1 VPDARVKDSIEDF
14 RSLRFAPI
22 WREFSRE
29 HFSFWMICGY
39 LVIEYVRPQSII
51 PALDILPWGKTF
63 LVLSLVGWM
72 SQPRRSWV
80 SDSANIW
87 LTLFL
92 GVILLSSALA
102 VYPAVSW
109 AHWFD
114 FIGWFIVYFLII
126 NIVNTPQRFFI
137 FLGIFLLASF
147 KLSFFGARTWAL
159 RGFTFTTWG
168 LMGPSGHFQNSGELA
183 LQMLMFAPISYFLVH
198 FFRPTVSKFKYFV
211 LILVPITAVFTVIG
225 AGSRGAQLAMVFQA
239 FRAMTKGKL
248 SFKKLVLVAV
258 VGIAAYALV
267 PEQMLARFQ
276 SAGEDQTSQQRLLYW
291 KGGLEMIEEHPALG
305 VGFYNFAPY
314 FTEHYPQDLLFG
326 AAQLPH
332 NIFVQVG
339 TDVGIIG
346 LLIFLAIL
354 LRNFRVCMAVEK
366 LAPADDPFGRFARA
380 VAAGLS
386 VALWG
391 FILAGQFVTVAY
403 YPFLWINLAMSVALL
418 NITRKQVA
426 LRDQQAAVPARIV
439 TAGR

>member
-1 VPDARVKDSIEDF
+1 
-14 RSLRFAPI
+14 L
-22 WREFSRE
+22 
-29 HFSFWMICGY
+29 
-39 LVIEYVRPQSII
+39 
-51 PALDILPWGKTF
+51 F
-63 LVLSLVGWM
+63 LV
-72 SQPRRSWV
+72 
-80 SDSANIW
+80 
-87 LTLFL
+87 
-92 GVILLSSALA
+92 VILVSCALA
-102 VYPAVSW
+102 VYPSVSW

-114 FIGWFIVYFLII
+114 FVGWFIVYFLII

-159 RGFTFTTWG
+159 RGFSFTTWG

-183 LQMLMFAPISYFLVH
+183 LQMLMFAPISYFLAE
-198 FFRPTVSKFKYFV
+198 FFRPTVSKFKYFM
-211 LILVPITAVFTVIG
+211 LLLVPVTAVFTVIG

-239 FRAMTKGKL
+239 FRVMIKGKVSL
-248 SFKKLVLVAV
+248 KKLVLIAL
-258 VGIAAYALV
+258 VGFAGYAMV

-291 KGGLEMIEEHPALG
+291 KGGLKMIEEHPALG

-354 LRNFRVCMAVEK
+354 VRNFRVCMAIEK
-366 LAPADDPFGRFARA
+366 LAPRDDPTGRFARA

-391 FILAGQFVTVAY
+391 FILAGQFVTVTY

-418 NITRKQVA
+418 NITRQQVA
-426 LRDQQAAVPARIV
+426 LRQSQAAPPANGAPGVPR
-439 TAGR
+439 